1 MEEMSATIVPLGSLA
16 LIFAVISILVF
27 LRKASIARQ
36 ADESIKNRMEAKRN
50 EKTESLEEQK
60 KRLELLLKKL
70 KGTYLQIIVAY
81 FANPFNRIR
90 PVSMIRWIKWEIC
103 IWP

>member
-16 LIFAVISILVF
+16 FLFAVISVLVF

-50 EKTESLEEQK
+50 EKIESLEEQK
-60 KRLELLLKKL
+60 KRLELLLKK
-70 KGTYLQIIVAY
+70 
-81 FANPFNRIR
+81 
-90 PVSMIRWIKWEIC
+90 
-103 IWP
+103 

>member
-1 MEEMSATIVPLGSLA
+1 MEEMSSTIVPLGSLA

-27 LRKASIARQ
+27 LRKGSIARQ

-60 KRLELLLKKL
+60 KRLELLLKK
-70 KGTYLQIIVAY
+70 
-81 FANPFNRIR
+81 
-90 PVSMIRWIKWEIC
+90 
-103 IWP
+103 

>member
-16 LIFAVISILVF
+16 FLFAVISILVF
-27 LRKASIARQ
+27 LRKARIARQ

-60 KRLELLLKKL
+60 KRLEILLRK
-70 KGTYLQIIVAY
+70 
-81 FANPFNRIR
+81 
-90 PVSMIRWIKWEIC
+90 
-103 IWP
+103 

>member
-1 MEEMSATIVPLGSLA
+1 MEEMSTTIVPLGSLA
-16 LIFAVISILVF
+16 LLFAVISILVF

-60 KRLELLLKKL
+60 KRLELLLRK
-70 KGTYLQIIVAY
+70 
-81 FANPFNRIR
+81 
-90 PVSMIRWIKWEIC
+90 
-103 IWP
+103 

>member
-1 MEEMSATIVPLGSLA
+1 MEEMSVTIVPLGSLA
-16 LIFAVISILVF
+16 LLFAVISILVF

-60 KRLELLLKKL
+60 KRLELLLRK
-70 KGTYLQIIVAY
+70 
-81 FANPFNRIR
+81 
-90 PVSMIRWIKWEIC
+90 
-103 IWP
+103 